1 VARPKKTIRFILNE
15 IENPG
20 GSKSWKVSGTKA
32 DGTRVRQ
39 NFNLKSEA
47 LQTLADL
54 EGETTGRAI
63 VHRNQRTRLTADQLA
78 DAEAAMLASPG
89 RKLSDLV
96 THYLSLETRAKSKG
110 ISLDVAL
117 SFVDGHYHSEIK
129 AVSIM
134 TAYDEWKRIFSR

>member
-1 VARPKKTIRFILNE
+1 
-15 IENPG
+15 
-20 GSKSWKVSGTKA
+20 
-32 DGTRVRQ
+32 
-39 NFNLKSEA
+39 
-47 LQTLADL
+47 
-54 EGETTGRAI
+54 
-63 VHRNQRTRLTADQLA
+63 
-78 DAEAAMLASPG
+78 MLASPG